1 MRQIPHDFLKRP
13 QSFADGFGGEMEAC
27 VTEKSALPYSQCLL
41 AALKQNHEHWM
52 VGHVFKYMAQMI
64 QSKD

>member
-13 QSFADGFGGEMEAC
+13 QSFADRFGGEMEAC
-27 VTEKSALPYSQCLL
+27 MTGKSALSYSQCLL

-52 VGHVFKYMAQMI
+52 MGHVFKCMAQMI
-64 QSKD
+64 ERKD